1 MDTSTDS
8 PWIDTYKDMLL
19 WKEITMTTEELTD
32 YWIPACMGLGW
43 VAPSRLDGALGIDE
57 YAKFMAN
64 TAINDR
70 HMSSELRILLIKLAG
85 PHGKTILRAFRIRKG
100 LEK

>member
-19 WKEITMTTEELTD
+19 WKEITMTSQELID
-32 YWIPACMGLGW
+32 YWIPACMGLG
-43 VAPSRLDGALGIDE
+43 VAASRLDGALGIDE
-57 YAKFMAN
+57 YVKYTSS